1 MAGLSLEKGKR
12 LSLEKESTSGAL
24 NIIRVDMT
32 WDAPE
37 TTGNKF
43 QNFDYDLDAMAF
55 VIDSNQQA
63 VDNYKHFCFHQQQE
77 TPAISSSGDDLN
89 GEDGGESLLI
99 TLANVPARGAHIPV
113 IVDLYKAKERNQN
126 LTQMKDGV
134 LRISNHE
141 TNQVLVEIK
150 MNENFSSTD
159 TSLLF
164 AMINR
169 TADGWEVENVSVGYP
184 KAIKDWVELYGID
197 LTK

>member
-1 MAGLSLEKGKR
+1 MALSLDKGKK
-12 LSLEKESTSGAL
+12 LSLEKENKSGAL

-32 WDAPE
+32 WNAPE

-43 QNFDYDLDAMAF
+43 QNFNYDLDAMAF
-55 VIDSNQQA
+55 IIDENGKA
-63 VDNYKHFCFHQQQE
+63 VDNYAHFCFHQQQE
-77 TPAISSSGDDLN
+77 TPAIKSSGDDLN
-89 GEDGGESLLI
+89 GDDGGESLLI
-99 TLANVPARGAHIPV
+99 TLGNVPARGAQIPV

-141 TNQVLVEIK
+141 TNQVLAEIQMK
-150 MNENFSSTD
+150 DAFESTD

-169 TADGWEVENVSVGYP
+169 TSTGWEVENVSVGYP
-184 KAIKDWVELYGID
+184 KSIADWVALYGID
-197 LTK
+197 LNA